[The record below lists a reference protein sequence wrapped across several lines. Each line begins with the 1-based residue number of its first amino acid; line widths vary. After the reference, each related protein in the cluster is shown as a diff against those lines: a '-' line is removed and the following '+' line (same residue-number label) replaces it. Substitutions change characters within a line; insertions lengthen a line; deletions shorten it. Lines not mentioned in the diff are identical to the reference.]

1 MTSEAYALLK
11 YNAEYLIERL
21 PEKEKPEPGK
31 QIGKPKGKA
40 RQ

>member
-21 PEKEKPEPGK
+21 PDREKPVREK
-31 QIGKPKGKA
+31 DKGKPKEKE
-40 RQ
+40 RE